1 MFSIA
6 KDVQVA
12 DSILKVGIVTPSD
25 YDIQRA
31 MPRPC
36 APWSLTLM
44 LFVIGLRIL
53 ATKVNLHGARPWHP
67 QNRFWRVL

>member
-25 YDIQRA
+25 YDIQGA

-36 APWSLTLM
+36 AVETHARRYKESCPTNEDATA
-44 LFVIGLRIL
+44 LRRGVSRSPL
-53 ATKVNLHGARPWHP
+53 QRKLPN
-67 QNRFWRVL
+67 